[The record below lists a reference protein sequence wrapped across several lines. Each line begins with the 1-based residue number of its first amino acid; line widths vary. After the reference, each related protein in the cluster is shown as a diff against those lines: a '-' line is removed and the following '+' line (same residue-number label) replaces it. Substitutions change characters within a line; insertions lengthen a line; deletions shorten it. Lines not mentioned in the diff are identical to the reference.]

1 MSTEKPLPTQ
11 GRDAPAYQE
20 FAASMMARMTYR
32 QLTLAERGLL
42 YTLRNECWVNRQ
54 LPSDPAKLARVLGYP
69 VEDIRAVLPGVM
81 GFFKAQG
88 ESLICPEL
96 EDYRNYQ
103 DARRERMSEGGKKS
117 AEKRKGNK
125 RDAVT
130 DINPASTL
138 QAPSKQPV
146 SSLQALRPDKSKPDK
161 SKPAVKEEVT
171 DDDWTREYKRTE
183 QTANDYARA
192 SRGG

>member
-32 QLTLAERGLL
+32 QMTLAERGLL

-54 LPSDPAKLARVLGYP
+54 LPNDPAKLARVLGYP
-69 VEDIRAVLPGVM
+69 VEDIRSALPGVM
-81 GFFKAQG
+81 GLFKVQG

-96 EDYRNYQ
+96 EDYRHYQ

-117 AEKRKGNK
+117 AEKRKGSK
-125 RDAVT
+125 REVAT
-130 DINPASTL
+130 DINSTSTL
-138 QAPSKQPV
+138 QAPSKHPV
-146 SSLQALRPDKSKPDK
+146 SSLQALRQDKSKPDQ
-161 SKPAVKEEVT
+161 SKPAIKGGVV
-171 DDDWTREYKRTE
+171 DDDWTREYE
-183 QTANDYARA
+183 QTEEAANDYARA
-192 SRGG
+192 SRVG

>member
-1 MSTEKPLPTQ
+1 MSAQKPLPTQ

-20 FAASMMARMTYR
+20 FAASMIARLEYR
-32 QLTLAERGLL
+32 EMSLGERGLL
-42 YTLRNECWVNRQ
+42 YTLRNECWVNRR
-54 LPSDPAKLARVLGYP
+54 LPSDPARLARVLSYT
-69 VEDIRAVLPGVM
+69 VEEIRTTLPRVM
-81 GFFKAQG
+81 QFFKVQG

-96 EDYRNYQ
+96 EDYRHYQ

-117 AEKRKGNK
+117 AEKRKGTK

-138 QAPSKQPV
+138 QAPSKHPV
-146 SSLQALRPDKSKPDK
+146 SSLQALRQDKSKPDK
-161 SKPAVKEEVT
+161 SKPAINVGIT
-171 DDDWTREYKRTE
+171 DDDWTREYE
-183 QTANDYARA
+183 QTEETDNDYARA

>member
-32 QLTLAERGLL
+32 QMTLAERGLL

-54 LPSDPAKLARVLGYP
+54 LPNDPAKLARVLGYP
-69 VEDIRAVLPGVM
+69 VEDIRSALPGVM
-81 GFFKAQG
+81 GLFKVQG

-96 EDYRNYQ
+96 EDYRHYQ

-117 AEKRKGNK
+117 AEKRKGTK

-138 QAPSKQPV
+138 QAPSKHPV
-146 SSLQALRPDKSKPDK
+146 SSLQALRQDKSKPDK
-161 SKPAVKEEVT
+161 SKSAINVGVT
-171 DDDWTREYKRTE
+171 DDDWTREYEQTE
-183 QTANDYARA
+183 ETANDYARA